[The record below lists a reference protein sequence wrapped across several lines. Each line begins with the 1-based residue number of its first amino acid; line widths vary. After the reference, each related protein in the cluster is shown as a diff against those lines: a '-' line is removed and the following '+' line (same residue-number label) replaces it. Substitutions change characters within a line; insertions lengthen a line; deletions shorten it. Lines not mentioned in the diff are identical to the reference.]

1 MRPKRRRGAAGR
13 TRFDLAKMEKGIR
26 LFLEGLGT
34 VVSDEDYRDSPRLVA
49 RAFGEELL
57 SGYLAGD
64 SWRLK
69 PLAQSPPDTLVV
81 VKGIRF
87 VSVCRHHLL
96 PFQGTAS
103 IAYLPDRRL
112 AGFSSVARLVDVL
125 ARRLQIQED
134 LSEQILESLGEA
146 LTPKGSACLLEA
158 SHQCMTC
165 RGALQSRSRALT
177 IGVRGIFQED
187 SARRREVISL
197 LQSPPAAD
205 RFST

>member
-1 MRPKRRRGAAGR
+1 MKPKRRRGGSVR
-13 TRFDLAKMEKGIR
+13 TRFDLGKMEKGIR
-26 LFLEGLGT
+26 IFLEGLGQ
-34 VVSDEDYRDSPRLVA
+34 VVADRDLRESPRLVA
-49 RAFGEELL
+49 RAFNEELL
-57 SGYLAGD
+57 SGYRAGE

-69 PLAQSPPDTLVV
+69 PLAQAPPAALVV

-112 AGFSSVARLVDVL
+112 AGFSSVAKLVEIL

-134 LSEQILESLGEA
+134 LSEEILDSLGHA
-146 LTPKGSACLLEA
+146 LSPKGSACLLEA

-165 RGALQSRSRALT
+165 RGTLQSRSRVLT
-177 IGVRGIFQED
+177 VGVRGIFRED
-187 SARRREVISL
+187 AARRREVMAL
-197 LQSPPAAD
+197 LQSPPIAGALP
-205 RFST
+205 T